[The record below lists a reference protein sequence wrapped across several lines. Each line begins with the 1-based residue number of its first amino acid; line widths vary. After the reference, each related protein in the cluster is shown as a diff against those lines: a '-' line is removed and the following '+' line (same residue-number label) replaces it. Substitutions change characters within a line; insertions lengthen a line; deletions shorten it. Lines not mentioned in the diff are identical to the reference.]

1 MWPKKGYKIIMFRKV
16 DKMWADTHILD
27 KIMIFFRR
35 KPEVSSVTK
44 QELTVLVSVSNLS
57 AVKAVEWGEAP
68 I

>member
-1 MWPKKGYKIIMFRKV
+1 MFRKV

-44 QELTVLVSVSNLS
+44 QELTIFLSLPNLS
-57 AVKAVEWGEAP
+57 AVRVVEWGDGNNMRRV
-68 I
+68 